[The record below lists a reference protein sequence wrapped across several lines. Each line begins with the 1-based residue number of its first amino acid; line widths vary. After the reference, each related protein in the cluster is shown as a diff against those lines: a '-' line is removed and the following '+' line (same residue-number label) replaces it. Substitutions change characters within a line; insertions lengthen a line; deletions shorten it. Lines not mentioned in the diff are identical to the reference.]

1 MTFAA
6 LLQAIDALAVPP
18 TGESGDVA
26 VPATPAS
33 IAHAKRWLTDTHE
46 EVWCQTPYNVAQI
59 APDGEGGVCLQWC
72 VGKRKIT
79 IYVMDE
85 EAWYLQNWD
94 RMANGQMT
102 DGDAE
107 ALEERRRIFAWLVEQ
122 ADISSTEARL
132 TRPAVSED
140 TQAG

>member
-1 MTFAA
+1 MTLDA
-6 LLQAIDALAVPP
+6 LLRAIDALAAPRA
-18 TGESGDVA
+18 GAHADEA

-46 EVWCQTPYNVAQI
+46 GVWCQTPYNAAQV

-72 VGKRKIT
+72 AGKRKIT
-79 IYVMDE
+79 VYVVDE
-85 EAWYLQNWD
+85 EAWYLQVWD

-107 ALEERRRIFAWLVEQ
+107 PIEERHRIFAWLVEPEEVGH
-122 ADISSTEARL
+122 TEVRPP
-132 TRPAVSED
+132 RPANSEENR
-140 TQAG
+140 AV